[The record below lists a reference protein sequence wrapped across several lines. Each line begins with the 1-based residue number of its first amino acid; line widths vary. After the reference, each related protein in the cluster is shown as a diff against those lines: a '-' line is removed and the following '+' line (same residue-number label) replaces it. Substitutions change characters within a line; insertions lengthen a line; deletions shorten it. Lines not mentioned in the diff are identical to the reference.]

1 MNTQKIVYKY
11 RNHKQW
17 IHRFILK
24 NRINTMAKVIY
35 SSRRFI
41 RCQGLKALHLRT
53 ICKPFNYQILY
64 IFILSTNPLVGI
76 RIQITM
82 QLQYNLPCQI
92 DILVIFVYRIQHIAI
107 PHNLFL
113 IPITG
118 RCLIR
123 HQRPNPSLRRH
134 NPFNTVR
141 RLHTL
146 HLRNL
151 HKPRHTTRPLRHKQI
166 LPPLILMNLRHQRH
180 NLTIPQ
186 TILEPPIIKTTHTT
200 PPFPYTNI
208 SPLILIQFRR

>member
-17 IHRFILK
+17 IHRFILE
-24 NRINTMAKVIY
+24 NRINTMANVIY

-41 RCQGLKALHLRT
+41 WCQGLKALHLRT
-53 ICKPFNYQILY
+53 IRKPLNNRILH
-64 IFILSTNPLVGI
+64 ILELSANPLVGI
-76 RIQITM
+76 RIQIAM

-113 IPITG
+113 IPIT
-118 RCLIR
+118 RHHLIR
-123 HQRPNPSLRRH
+123 YQRPNPSLRRH
-134 NPFNTVR
+134 NPFNPVR

-146 HLRNL
+146 HLRNIYQ
-151 HKPRHTTRPLRHKQI
+151 PRYTTRPLRHKQI
-166 LPPLILMNLRHQRH
+166 LSPLILMNLRHQRH

-186 TILEPPIIKTTHTT
+186 TILEPPIIKTTHTA
-200 PPFPYTNI
+200 PPFP
-208 SPLILIQFRR
+208 